1 MELRLYNTLTR
12 TKEIF
17 RPIEPGKVR
26 LYTCGPTV
34 YRFIHIGNLRS
45 FMLADWMRRTLIHF
59 GYEVKHVKNI
69 TDVGHMRQELLDRG
83 EDKMIAAA
91 RKEGKTPLEIAA
103 FYTQAFMDDEAQ
115 GQHPARA
122 RFSPRHRSRAGD
134 DRHHAAAHRQP
145 IGLRSRRHDL
155 LRCVGV
161 SELRAFVAQRI
172 GRLARRCARRGGNG
186 QAGRRRFRACGKRPS
201 RAA

>member
-12 TKEIF
+12 TKEVF

-45 FMLADWMRRTLIHF
+45 FMLADWIRRTLIHF

-115 GQHPARA
+115 VNILPAHVFPRA
-122 RFSPRHRSRAGD
+122 TDHVPEMIDITQRLIANRLAYEVDGTIYFDVSAFPNYGRLSRN
-134 DRHHAAAHRQP
+134 
-145 IGLRSRRHDL
+145 
-155 LRCVGV
+155 
-161 SELRAFVAQRI
+161 ELE
-172 GRLARRCARRGGNG
+172 GLARRRARRSGDG
-186 QAGRRRFRACGKRPS
+186 
-201 RAA
+201 

>member
-1 MELRLYNTLTR
+1 MNAEQLLRVFLCGFVSFVDQRVSNMELQLYNILTR

-45 FMLADWMRRTLIHF
+45 FMLADWIRRTLIHF

-69 TDVGHMRQELLDRG
+69 TDVGHMRQEMLDRG

-91 RKEGKTPLEIAA
+91 RKEGK
-103 FYTQAFMDDEAQ
+103 Q
-115 GQHPARA
+115 
-122 RFSPRHRSRAGD
+122 
-134 DRHHAAAHRQP
+134 
-145 IGLRSRRHDL
+145 
-155 LRCVGV
+155 
-161 SELRAFVAQRI
+161 
-172 GRLARRCARRGGNG
+172 
-186 QAGRRRFRACGKRPS
+186 
-201 RAA
+201 

>member
-12 TKEIF
+12 NKEIF

-45 FMLADWMRRTLIHF
+45 FMLADWIRRTLLHF
-59 GYEVKHVKNI
+59 GYEVRHVKNI

-91 RKEGKTPLEIAA
+91 RKEGKIAVSRT
-103 FYTQAFMDDEAQ
+103 F
-115 GQHPARA
+115 
-122 RFSPRHRSRAGD
+122 RAGA
-134 DRHHAAAHRQP
+134 R
-145 IGLRSRRHDL
+145 
-155 LRCVGV
+155 
-161 SELRAFVAQRI
+161 
-172 GRLARRCARRGGNG
+172 RLARNLKAESIKTGELKKK
-186 QAGRRRFRACGKRPS
+186 RAKKEEG
-201 RAA
+201 